1 MTAILTLTMNPC
13 VDVSTGTAHVAP
25 EHKLRCQAPRYEPGG
40 GGVNVARVLQRLG
53 APCLAY
59 FPCGGRT
66 GLQLQD
72 LLRQERVSF
81 QAEPVAGMTRE
92 SWHVHDQA
100 LAQDFRFVMPGP
112 LLSAQEWQT
121 CLQALPGLARGCSHV
136 VLSGS
141 LPPGVPDDFY
151 ASVIAC
157 LRGQGCSVVLDASG
171 PALAHA
177 LRAGVFLVKPSLREL
192 RDLTGSALEGPPA
205 WQAAARQLVHDGGAE
220 VVVLSLG
227 AQGALLVTTD
237 STLYAPALPVTVSTT
252 VGAGDSFVAG
262 LVQAL
267 GAGLDLRGAFARGV
281 AAASAALLGRGTGLC
296 QAADVQRLE
305 PVVQILDTLPG

>member
-13 VDVSTGTAHVAP
+13 VDVSTSTAQVAP
-25 EHKLRCQAPRYEPGG
+25 EHKLRCQSPRYEPGG
-40 GGVNVARVLQRLG
+40 GGVNVARVLHRLG
-53 APCLAY
+53 ASCLAY

-72 LLRQERVSF
+72 LLLQEQVPF
-81 QAEPVAGMTRE
+81 NAEPIAGSTRE
-92 SWHVHDQA
+92 SWHVRDQA

-112 LLSAQEWQT
+112 ALHASEWQT
-121 CLQALPGLARGCSHV
+121 CLQRLPDLARGCSHV

-151 ASVIAC
+151 TSVIDR

-192 RDLTGSALEGPPA
+192 RDLTGQALQGPPA
-205 WQAAARQLVHDGGAE
+205 WQAAARQLVDDGRAQ

-227 AQGALLVTTD
+227 AQGALLVTAD
-237 STLYAPALPVTVSTT
+237 RLLYAPALPVAVVTT

-267 GAGLDLRGAFARGV
+267 AAGRDLRSAFVQGV
-281 AAASAALLGRGTGLC
+281 AAASAALLGQGTGLC

-305 PVVQILDTLPG
+305 AQVQILDALPG